1 MEFLQHLQPWHW
13 LCFGIFIL
21 LGELLGASG
30 FLLGIGAS
38 AFLVALLTFLIPDLG
53 WYWQFLIF
61 GLLSVLLTLIYW
73 KRFKNFNEK
82 TEQPLLNDR
91 IQNLIGRQAPLI
103 KAIENGQGK
112 VQIEDAL
119 WSVSCA
125 QNLPIGTIV
134 KIRGAEGMVLLV
146 EPMSTQT
153 E

>member
-1 MEFLQHLQPWHW
+1 MMEFLQDLQAWHW

-21 LGELLGASG
+21 LGELLGAGG

-38 AFLVALLTFLIPDLG
+38 AILVALLKFVLPDLT

-61 GLLSVLLTLIYW
+61 GVMSVFLTLLYW

-82 TEQPLLNDR
+82 TEQPLLNSR
-91 IQNLIGRQAPLI
+91 IKNLIGRQTPLI
-103 KAIENGQGK
+103 KAIESGQGK

-119 WSVSCA
+119 WTVACT
-125 QNLPIGTIV
+125 QNLPIGAIV
-134 KIRGAEGMVLLV
+134 KVTGAEGMVLLV
-146 EPMSTQT
+146 EPI

>member
-13 LCFGIFIL
+13 LCFGFLIL
-21 LGELLGASG
+21 MGELLGAGG

-38 AFLVALLTFLIPDLG
+38 AFIVALLLFLFPDLA

-61 GLLSVLLTLIYW
+61 GVSAVTLTLVYW
-73 KRFKNFNEK
+73 KKFKRFNEK

-91 IQNLIGRQAPLI
+91 VQNLIGRQATLI
-103 KAIENGQGK
+103 KAIEHGQGK

-119 WSVSCA
+119 WSVNFT

-134 KIRGAEGMVLLV
+134 KITGAEGMVLLV
-146 EPMSTQT
+146 EPVNTQAG
-153 E
+153 

>member
-1 MEFLQHLQPWHW
+1 MEFLQQLQAWHW
-13 LCFGIFIL
+13 LCLGIVVL
-21 LGELLGASG
+21 LGELLGAGG

-38 AFLVALLTFLIPDLG
+38 AILVALLKFLMPDLV
-53 WYWQFLIF
+53 WYWQFIIF
-61 GLLSVLLTLIYW
+61 GVLSILLTLIYW

-82 TEQPLLNDR
+82 TEQPLLNSR
-91 IQNLIGRQAPLI
+91 IQNLMGRQTALI

-119 WSVSCA
+119 WTVSST

-134 KIRGAEGMVLLV
+134 KVTGADGMVLLV
-146 EPMSTQT
+146 EPVLEKT